1 MHNQKFNPFGINLD
15 NLAQSIDDFIS
26 NTKINDIF
34 GSDSTAKTPAVN
46 VIEFEDRLE
55 LEVAAPGLEKSDF
68 KLSIEDDILT
78 IEANAE
84 APTYNDNVKIKR
96 KEFNYSTFKRTFR
109 LTDKFDAQRISAK
122 YKKGILQVTVPSKQ
136 NEQKNTINIEVL

>member
-34 GSDSTAKTPAVN
+34 GSDCTNKTPAVN
-46 VIEFEDRLE
+46 IVEFEDRLE

-68 KLSIEDDILT
+68 KLSVEGETLT
-78 IEANAE
+78 IEADAE
-84 APTYNDNVKIKR
+84 SKNPNENVKIKR

-122 YKKGILQVTVPSKQ
+122 YKRGILLVTVPSKQ
-136 NEQKNTINIEVL
+136 DEQKDTINIEVL